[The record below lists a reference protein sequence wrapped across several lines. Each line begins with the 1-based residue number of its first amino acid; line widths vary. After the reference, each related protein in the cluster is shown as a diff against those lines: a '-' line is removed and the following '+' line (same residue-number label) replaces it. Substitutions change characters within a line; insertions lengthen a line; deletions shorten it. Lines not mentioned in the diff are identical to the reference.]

1 MSINYATVTK
11 TGIARQIA
19 EAIREAI
26 LEGRLTS
33 DERLPGEQELADR
46 FAVSRPTVREALKI
60 LGAQNLIRT
69 QRGPTGGSFVNRIGW
84 GEAHDQLVTTATLLV
99 SMNPVDPREVAE
111 ARFALQSACAP
122 LAAERRTDADLAA
135 MRAEIAAQRDPAL
148 SDEAF
153 CATDVRFHRAVV
165 DAAGNQL
172 LSFQLAGVIEAM
184 QPLLNMITYRQRDRR
199 EIVAAHAAL
208 TDALEARDAA
218 AATEQLRSLA
228 EGTARM
234 IAAAQA
240 AKAK

>member
-1 MSINYATVTK
+1 
-11 TGIARQIA
+11 
-19 EAIREAI
+19 
-26 LEGRLTS
+26 
-33 DERLPGEQELADR
+33 
-46 FAVSRPTVREALKI
+46 
-60 LGAQNLIRT
+60 
-69 QRGPTGGSFVNRIGW
+69 
-84 GEAHDQLVTTATLLV
+84 
-99 SMNPVDPREVAE
+99 MNPVDPREVAE